1 MSLIAA
7 EALGYTY
14 PNRTTPALRDVSLSV
29 DAGELV
35 LIAGASGSGKSTLA
49 KCINGLI
56 PIRYANGALLGRV
69 VVDGHEPRT
78 RTLAELSQSVGT
90 VLQDPDKQI
99 VAADVLGEIAFGLEN
114 LALPRDEIL
123 ARVQAAAQQLNIAH
137 LLPRSTFELSGGE
150 KQKIALA
157 GVLAMQPRALLLDE
171 PLASLDPAS
180 ARNIMQVLRGLAE
193 SNVAVMVIEH
203 RIKTVMQAQPNQLIY
218 LQDGQRAEFDPAAL
232 TNDAPSRR
240 PRSAN
245 SATANL
251 IELREVEFGYAE
263 NQLILKGV
271 NLAIRQGDVLALLGA
286 NGTGKTTLCR
296 HLIGL
301 NRPTRGQ
308 VLLAGR
314 DALTMSVAE
323 MVRQVGYVFQSPSY
337 MLFANTLREEL
348 TFGPKNIGL
357 DAATS
362 ERNALRAAESMG
374 LQDRLDQSP
383 FALSFGQQKRA
394 SIASVVAMD
403 THMLVMDEPTA
414 GQDADHAERFMQD
427 IVQDPQLS
435 AGAILFTTHDL
446 DFARRYANRV
456 VILREGRIAFDGAP
470 EEALGDLELL
480 RACGL
485 E

>member
-1 MSLIAA
+1 
-7 EALGYTY
+7 
-14 PNRTTPALRDVSLSV
+14 
-29 DAGELV
+29 
-35 LIAGASGSGKSTLA
+35 
-49 KCINGLI
+49 
-56 PIRYANGALLGRV
+56 
-69 VVDGHEPRT
+69 
-78 RTLAELSQSVGT
+78 
-90 VLQDPDKQI
+90 
-99 VAADVLGEIAFGLEN
+99 
-114 LALPRDEIL
+114 
-123 ARVQAAAQQLNIAH
+123 VQAAAQQLNIAH

-180 ARNIMQVLRGLAE
+180 ARNIMHLLRGLAE
-193 SNVAVMVIEH
+193 SGVAVMVIEH

-218 LQDGQRAEFDPAAL
+218 LQDGQCAEFDAARLADDVPSRMLRPANPAA
-232 TNDAPSRR
+232 PS
-240 PRSAN
+240 
-245 SATANL
+245 L
-251 IELREVEFGYAE
+251 IELRDVEFGYAA
-263 NQLILKGV
+263 NQMILKGI

-296 HLIGL
+296 HLVGL

-314 DALTMSVAE
+314 DALNLSVAE
-323 MVRQVGYVFQSPSY
+323 MAHEVGYVFQSPSY

-357 DAATS
+357 DAATA

-394 SIASVVAMD
+394 SIASVLAMD
-403 THMLVMDEPTA
+403 TRLLVMDEPTA

-456 VILREGRIAFDGAP
+456 VIMREGRIAFDGAP
-470 EEALGDLELL
+470 EVALGDRELL
-480 RACGL
+480 RDCAL